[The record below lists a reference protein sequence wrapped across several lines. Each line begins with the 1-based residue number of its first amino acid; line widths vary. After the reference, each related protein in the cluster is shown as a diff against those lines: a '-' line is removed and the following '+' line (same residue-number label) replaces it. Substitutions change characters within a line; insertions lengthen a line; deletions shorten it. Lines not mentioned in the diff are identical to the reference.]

1 MWRPVYQAAA
11 AAPKAMAS
19 CLRLRVSC
27 RTMAR
32 TRERSLLLPTVLG
45 IVVLALVVLGTVLY
59 RSSFELDH
67 LRERSVVEATLS
79 VANEKADR
87 LEKSIIEQDNALVD
101 LTFGENIERFGQ
113 RWLSVP
119 VSQTPSVR
127 AALLIDI
134 SLPSH
139 EVLAFASRAPGPDD
153 DSFRRLLFGQFW
165 SKLDLAP
172 AAPGALGL
180 KHLHTSVGESNYLIS
195 YLVRAT
201 SQGLELL
208 VLWHDVPRIVHDLF
222 PRLYSAEAG
231 PPSRVNVVDAHG
243 RIVYG
248 PPLGH
253 GALTLG
259 RQFATTLYKWRV
271 NVSMSAAETLAS
283 EVEQRRLLEM
293 ALVGASSVVVLVGLL
308 VSAIAAFRERKL
320 AELKSEFVANVSHEL
335 KTPLSLVRMFSEMLL
350 SGRAPADKQK
360 QYLEIIVTESER
372 LTALIDNVL
381 DFARVDRGEGSFALA
396 STPLAETLARAVDIC
411 RPRAERQGVVLE
423 LSLPEG
429 STDTL
434 VDERAVEIA
443 VINLIDNALK
453 YAPRSQAVR
462 IALLRDVRY
471 FSIVVEDDGPGIP
484 VGQRKRIFE
493 RFVRGVQEA
502 GQAQRGS
509 GIGLSLVAQIAQA
522 HGGRAWVEEA
532 KWARGARF
540 VMTLR
545 ATTAD
550 SAR

>member
-1 MWRPVYQAAA
+1 
-11 AAPKAMAS
+11 
-19 CLRLRVSC
+19 
-27 RTMAR
+27 MAR

-59 RSSFELDH
+59 RSSFQIDH

-87 LEKSIIEQDNALVD
+87 LEKSIIEQDNALLD
-101 LTFGENIERFGQ
+101 LTEGEDALSFGK

-119 VSQTPSVR
+119 LSQTPSVR
-127 AALLIDI
+127 AALLIDVAV
-134 SLPSH
+134 PSR

-153 DSFRRLLFGQFW
+153 DAFRRLLLGQFW
-165 SKLDLAP
+165 SKLDLSP
-172 AAPGALGL
+172 AATTSAGL
-180 KHLHTSVGESNYLIS
+180 KHLHTSVGESNYLVS
-195 YLVRAT
+195 YALRAT
-201 SQGLELL
+201 DQQTHLV

-222 PRLYSAEAG
+222 PRLYSGEAG
-231 PPSRVNVVDAHG
+231 PASRVNVVDARG

-248 PPLGH
+248 PPLSR

-283 EVEQRRLLEM
+283 EVEQRRILEM
-293 ALVGASSVVVLVGLL
+293 TLVGASSVVVLLGLL
-308 VSAIAAFRERKL
+308 VSAVAAFRERKL

-381 DFARVDRGEGSFALA
+381 DFARVDRGQGSFEL
-396 STPLAETLARAVDIC
+396 SLTPLGETVSRAVDIC
-411 RPRAERQGVVLE
+411 RPRAERQEVTLD
-423 LSLPEG
+423 LTLPEEP
-429 STDTL
+429 TDTL

-443 VINLIDNALK
+443 VVNLIDNALK
-453 YAPRSQAVR
+453 YAPGSRVVHITVAR
-462 IALLRDVRY
+462 EGRY
-471 FSIVVEDDGPGIP
+471 FSIAVEDDGPGIP
-484 VGQRKRIFE
+484 AGERKRIFE
-493 RFVRGVQEA
+493 RFVRGAQEA
-502 GQAQRGS
+502 GKAQRGS

-522 HGGRAWVEEA
+522 HGGRAWVED
-532 KWARGARF
+532 ARFAQGARF

-545 ATTAD
+545 ATTAGERAPR
-550 SAR
+550 SRPTTA

>member
-1 MWRPVYQAAA
+1 
-11 AAPKAMAS
+11 
-19 CLRLRVSC
+19 
-27 RTMAR
+27 MAR

-45 IVVLALVVLGTVLY
+45 VVVLALVVLGTVLY
-59 RSSFELDH
+59 RSSFQLDH

-87 LEKSIIEQDNALVD
+87 LEKSIIEQDNALLD
-101 LTFGENIERFGQ
+101 LIEGEDALRFGK

-119 VSQTPSVR
+119 LSQTPSVR
-127 AALLIDI
+127 AALLIDV
-134 SLPSH
+134 SLPSR

-153 DSFRRLLFGQFW
+153 DSFRRLLLGQFW
-165 SKLDLAP
+165 VKLDLTLP
-172 AAPGALGL
+172 APGSAGL
-180 KHLHTSVGESNYLIS
+180 KHLHTSVGETNYLVS
-195 YLVRAT
+195 YVLRAT
-201 SQGLELL
+201 TGGTQLV

-222 PRLYSAEAG
+222 PRLYSGEAG
-231 PPSRVNVVDAHG
+231 PPSRVNVVDARG

-248 PPLGH
+248 PPLGR

-283 EVEQRRLLEM
+283 EVEQRRILEM
-293 ALVGASSVVVLVGLL
+293 TLVGASSVVVLLGLL
-308 VSAIAAFRERKL
+308 VSAVAAFRERKL

-381 DFARVDRGEGSFALA
+381 DFARVDRGQGSFELA
-396 STPLAETLARAVDIC
+396 SAPLAETLTRAVDIC
-411 RPRAERQGVVLE
+411 RPRAERQGVTLD
-423 LSLPEG
+423 LALPDE
-429 STDTL
+429 STETL

-453 YAPRSQAVR
+453 YAPDSRAVR
-462 IALLRDVRY
+462 IGLLRDGRY
-471 FSIVVEDDGPGIP
+471 FSIAVEDDGPGIP
-484 VGQRKRIFE
+484 VGERKRIFE
-493 RFVRGVQEA
+493 RFVRGAQEA
-502 GQAQRGS
+502 GKAQRGS

-532 KWARGARF
+532 RFAHGARF

-545 ATTAD
+545 ASSGTP
-550 SAR
+550 SR

>member
-1 MWRPVYQAAA
+1 
-11 AAPKAMAS
+11 
-19 CLRLRVSC
+19 
-27 RTMAR
+27 MAR

-45 IVVLALVVLGTVLY
+45 VVVLALVVLGTVLY
-59 RSSFELDH
+59 RSSFQLDH

-87 LEKSIIEQDNALVD
+87 LEKSIIEQDNALLD
-101 LTFGENIERFGQ
+101 LTLGENVERFGQ

-127 AALLIDI
+127 AALLVDL
-134 SLPSH
+134 SLPSR

-153 DSFRRLLFGQFW
+153 DAFRRLLLGQFW
-165 SKLDLAP
+165 AKLDLSPPTA
-172 AAPGALGL
+172 GALGL
-180 KHLHTSVGESNYLIS
+180 KHLHTSVGESNYLVS
-195 YLVRAT
+195 YVLREAV
-201 SQGLELL
+201 QGLQLI

-222 PRLYSAEAG
+222 PRLYSGEAG
-231 PPSRVNVVDAHG
+231 QPSRVNVVDARG
-243 RIVYG
+243 RIVFG
-248 PPLGH
+248 PALSS

-283 EVEQRRLLEM
+283 EVEQRRILEM
-293 ALVGASSVVVLVGLL
+293 TLIGASSLVVLVGLL
-308 VSAIAAFRERKL
+308 VSAVAAFRQRKL

-350 SGRAPADKQK
+350 SGRTPADKQK

-381 DFARVDRGEGSFALA
+381 DFARVDRGQGSFDLVRA
-396 STPLAETLARAVDIC
+396 PLAETVARAVDIC
-411 RPRAERQGVVLE
+411 RPRAERQGVALE

-429 STDTL
+429 PTDTL

-453 YAPRSQAVR
+453 YAPRSEAVR
-462 IALLRDVRY
+462 VVLLRDGRT
-471 FSIVVEDDGPGIP
+471 FSIAVEDDGPGIP
-484 VGQRKRIFE
+484 EGERKRIFE
-493 RFVRGVQEA
+493 RFVRGRQEA

-522 HGGRAWVEEA
+522 HGGRAWVEDA
-532 KWARGARF
+532 KWTHGARF

-545 ATTAD
+545 ATERPEREPPR
-550 SAR
+550 SRPIP

>member
-1 MWRPVYQAAA
+1 
-11 AAPKAMAS
+11 
-19 CLRLRVSC
+19 
-27 RTMAR
+27 MAR

-59 RSSFELDH
+59 RSSFQLDH

-87 LEKSIIEQDNALVD
+87 LEKSIIEQDNALLD
-101 LTFGENIERFGQ
+101 LTYGEGVDRFGQ

-127 AALLIDI
+127 AALLVDV

-153 DSFRRLLFGQFW
+153 DAFRRLLLGQFW
-165 SKLDLAP
+165 ARLDLTPP
-172 AAPGALGL
+172 ATGTAGL
-180 KHLHTSVGESNYLIS
+180 KHLHTSVGESNYLVS
-195 YLVRAT
+195 YVLRGAAQG
-201 SQGLELL
+201 SQLI

-222 PRLYSAEAG
+222 PRLYSGDAGEAG
-231 PPSRVNVVDAHG
+231 QPSRVNVVDARG
-243 RIVYG
+243 RIVFG
-248 PPLGH
+248 PPLSR

-283 EVEQRRLLEM
+283 EVEQRRILEM
-293 ALVGASSVVVLVGLL
+293 TLVGASSLVVLLGLL
-308 VSAIAAFRERKL
+308 VSAVAAFRQRKL

-381 DFARVDRGEGSFALA
+381 DFARVDRGQGSFDLLRA
-396 STPLAETLARAVDIC
+396 PLAETVARAVDIC
-411 RPRAERQGVVLE
+411 RPRAERQGVALE
-423 LSLPEG
+423 LKLPDG
-429 STDTL
+429 ATDTL

-443 VINLIDNALK
+443 VINLVDNALK

-462 IALLRDVRY
+462 IVLAREGRS
-471 FSIVVEDDGPGIP
+471 FSIAVEDDGPGIP
-484 VGQRKRIFE
+484 EGERKRIFE
-493 RFVRGVQEA
+493 RFVRGRQEA

-522 HGGRAWVEEA
+522 HGGRAWVEDA
-532 KWARGARF
+532 KWTHGARF

-545 ATTAD
+545 ATERVDREAPR
-550 SAR
+550 SRPIP

>member
-1 MWRPVYQAAA
+1 
-11 AAPKAMAS
+11 
-19 CLRLRVSC
+19 
-27 RTMAR
+27 MAR

-59 RSSFELDH
+59 RSSFQIDH

-87 LEKSIIEQDNALVD
+87 LEKSIIEQDNAVLD
-101 LTFGENIERFGQ
+101 LTEGEEALAFGK

-127 AALLIDI
+127 AALLVDA
-134 SLPSH
+134 SLPSR

-153 DSFRRLLFGQFW
+153 DAFRRLLLGQFW
-165 SKLDLAP
+165 SKLDLSPP
-172 AAPGALGL
+172 AVGSAGL
-180 KHLHTSVGESNYLIS
+180 KHLHTSVGESNYLVS
-195 YLVRAT
+195 YVLRVTERHTHLV
-201 SQGLELL
+201 

-222 PRLYSAEAG
+222 PRLYSGEAG
-231 PPSRVNVVDAHG
+231 PASRVNVVDARG

-248 PPLGH
+248 PPLSR

-283 EVEQRRLLEM
+283 EVEQRRILEM
-293 ALVGASSVVVLVGLL
+293 TLVGASSIVVLLGLV
-308 VSAIAAFRERKL
+308 VSAVAAFRERKL

-381 DFARVDRGEGSFALA
+381 DFARVDRGQGSFELLL
-396 STPLAETLARAVDIC
+396 TPLGETVSRAVDIC
-411 RPRAERQGVVLE
+411 RPRAERQGVSLD
-423 LSLPEG
+423 LSLPEE
-429 STDTL
+429 STETL

-443 VINLIDNALK
+443 VVNLIDNALK
-453 YAPRSQAVR
+453 YAPGSRAVR
-462 IALLRDVRY
+462 ITLLRDGRY
-471 FSIVVEDDGPGIP
+471 FSIAVEDDGPGIP
-484 VGQRKRIFE
+484 AGERKRIFE
-493 RFVRGVQEA
+493 RFVRGAQEA
-502 GQAQRGS
+502 GKAQRGS

-522 HGGRAWVEEA
+522 HGGRAWVED
-532 KWARGARF
+532 ARFAHGARF

-545 ATTAD
+545 AIAAGERVPK
-550 SAR
+550 SRPIP